1 MNNTNW
7 FQFPLYF
14 GVLLLL
20 VKPLGAYMA
29 HVYQGERTFL
39 DPVIRP
45 VERFF
50 YRFSGVKSEEEM
62 NWKRYASTVLLFNL
76 VGFLFVY
83 LLLRVQHSF
92 AFESTRIRKP
102 DTRSCIQHRGQFC
115 FEYKLAKL
123 RWRNY
128 TQ

>member
-29 HVYQGERTFL
+29 HVYQGESTFL

-50 YRFSGVKSEEEM
+50 YRFSGIKPEEEM
-62 NWKRYASTVLLFNL
+62 NWKHYASTFYCLTLL
-76 VGFLFVY
+76 V
-83 LLLRVQHSF
+83 
-92 AFESTRIRKP
+92 
-102 DTRSCIQHRGQFC
+102 
-115 FEYKLAKL
+115 
-123 RWRNY
+123 
-128 TQ
+128 